1 VKCDVNIDF
10 PLPKPVKGTILG
22 PKLPKSGGC
31 RLRRAVQ
38 MPSFGNRDSRP
49 LILPSIIY
57 GTAWK
62 EDRTRAL
69 TSQAIGTGFRA
80 FDTAN
85 QRKHYV
91 EEAVGAAIQDAL
103 SSGVVTRE
111 DIFIQTKFTYPGG
124 QDHRIPYNL
133 NSDVRIQVRQSLLS
147 SLRHLGVTRID
158 SYLLHGPSRRS
169 GLGLVDLETWR
180 AMENA
185 VDEKL
190 VSALGISNV
199 CVDQLAA
206 LLSCARI
213 RPTFVQNR
221 CYAAAHWDEEVRTLC
236 RAESI
241 VYQGFALISGNRSL
255 LQTPYVRSIAKRHGK
270 TAEQLIYRIAIQLG
284 IVPLT
289 GTTNSAHMREALDVL
304 GFTLPQE
311 DINIL
316 LSYAVPRS

>member
-1 VKCDVNIDF
+1 MRV
-10 PLPKPVKGTILG
+10 
-22 PKLPKSGGC
+22 
-31 RLRRAVQ
+31 A
-38 MPSFGNRDSRP
+38 GNSDSRP
-49 LILPSIIY
+49 LMPPSIMY

-69 TSQAIGTGFRA
+69 TSQAIDNGFRA

-91 EEAVGAAIQDAL
+91 EEAVGAAIQYAL

-111 DIFIQTKFTYPGG
+111 ELFIQTKFTYPGG
-124 QDHRIPYNL
+124 QDHRIPYDP
-133 NSDVRIQVRQSLLS
+133 NSDVRTQVRQSLLS
-147 SLRHLGVTRID
+147 SLQHLGVTRID

-185 VDEKL
+185 VDENI
-190 VSALGISNV
+190 VGSLGISNV
-199 CVDQLAA
+199 RVDQLAA

-221 CYAAAHWDEEVRTLC
+221 CFAAARWDEEIRTLC
-236 RAESI
+236 HAENI

-255 LQTPYVRSIAKRHGK
+255 LQTPHVQNIAKRHGK
-270 TAEQLIYRIAIQLG
+270 TAEQIIYRFAIQLG

-289 GTTNSAHMREALDVL
+289 GTTNGTHMREALDIL
-304 GFTLPQE
+304 GFILTEE
-311 DINIL
+311 DMEIL
-316 LSYAVPRS
+316 LSHAAPPS

>member
-1 VKCDVNIDF
+1 
-10 PLPKPVKGTILG
+10 
-22 PKLPKSGGC
+22 
-31 RLRRAVQ
+31 
-38 MPSFGNRDSRP
+38 M
-49 LILPSIIY
+49 Y

-111 DIFIQTKFTYPGG
+111 DLFVQTKFTYPGG
-124 QDHRIPYNL
+124 QDHRMPYDP
-133 NSDVRIQVRQSLLS
+133 NSDARTQVRQSLSS

-185 VDEKL
+185 VDEN
-190 VSALGISNV
+190 VVGSLGISNV

-206 LLSCARI
+206 LLSCSRI
-213 RPTFVQNR
+213 RPAFVQNR
-221 CYAAAHWDEEVRTLC
+221 CFAAARWDQEVRTRC
-236 RAESI
+236 RAEDI
-241 VYQGFALISGNRSL
+241 VYQGFALISGNRNL
-255 LQTPYVRSIAKRHGK
+255 LRTPYVQSMAKRHGK
-270 TAEQLIYRIAIQLG
+270 TTEQIVYRFAIQLG

-289 GTTNSAHMREALDVL
+289 GTTNSTHMREALDVL
-304 GFTLPQE
+304 DFILPEE
-311 DINIL
+311 DMRIL
-316 LSYAVPRS
+316 LSYNAPSS